1 MKHLLFGVLCTI
13 VCKALFPYPSGDFGK
28 PEVVNNRQTSYAG
41 QGDIHNYSPISHI
54 EAEKYIAFPD
64 ILICEN
70 EETDDE
76 DETVEGLGEEALH
89 VRFGAT
95 ISANTSALDLRG
107 SAIPLFILFH
117 SWKHFPS

>member
-1 MKHLLFGVLCTI
+1 MKHVLFGILCTI

-76 DETVEGLGEEALH
+76 DGGRSLTCKVRCNHKCQYFRIRSQGFGNPIVYSIPFLETLSIL
-89 VRFGAT
+89 
-95 ISANTSALDLRG
+95 
-107 SAIPLFILFH
+107 IP
-117 SWKHFPS
+117 S